1 MTRTKLILIAAFTF
15 VSLVSKAQTDSDT
28 STKKMPA
35 RDTTIYTNVDIESE
49 FPTARSSW
57 QRYLNKYKRN
67 PGENETGQTVNVQ
80 FIVDLDGHPSD
91 IKAISGPTE
100 GGYREE
106 AVRLIKKSGVWTAA
120 VLNGRQVRAYKILA
134 IEF

>member
-1 MTRTKLILIAAFTF
+1 MIRIKLILIAALSF
-15 VSLVSKAQTDSDT
+15 VSALSRAQTDSNT
-28 STKKMPA
+28 ATKKMPS
-35 RDTTIYTNVDIESE
+35 RDTTIYSKVDIESE
-49 FPTARSSW
+49 YPGGRSIW

-67 PGENETGQTVNVQ
+67 PSENETGQTVNVQ
-80 FIVDLDGHPSD
+80 FIIDFDGHPSD

-106 AVRLIKKSGVWTAA
+106 AIRLIKKSGVWTPAI
-120 VLNGRQVRAYKILA
+120 LNGRQVRAYKILA